1 MQGVLQ
7 QMSVKGLIQQ
17 WDISSGL
24 VLTDPES
31 KELLREAGIPA
42 VETKPVTTADE
53 AVSAASASDF
63 PVLLRPVSRQ
73 RLLLDGRADAPLSSE
88 ADVRRAFPVLLAQAK
103 SWDAGVEALSVSKAP
118 PPGVEV
124 IVRLHHDLLFGPVL
138 SFGYGKMAVEVWE
151 DVAYRI
157 VPLTGKDARLMI
169 REPKGSRLLQG
180 YEALPAP
187 GASHLEELLLK
198 VSGLVHEN
206 RQIEK
211 LELFPVYAYREQV
224 LVAEA
229 RIELKGREEA

>member
-1 MQGVLQ
+1 
-7 QMSVKGLIQQ
+7 MSVKGLIQQ

-31 KELLREAGIPA
+31 KELLHEAGIPVAETRA
-42 VETKPVTTADE
+42 VTSADE
-53 AVSAASASDF
+53 AVSAARASDF

-73 RLLLDGRADAPLSSE
+73 RLLLNGGAVVPLSSE
-88 ADVRRAFPVLLAQAK
+88 ADLRSTFPTLLAQAK
-103 SWDAGVEALSVSKAP
+103 SWDAGVESLSVSKAP

-124 IVRLHHDLLFGPVL
+124 IVRLHQDMLFGPVL

-157 VPLTGKDARLMI
+157 VPLTGKDAKLMI

-180 YEALPAP
+180 YGALPAP
-187 GASHLEELLLK
+187 RDTLLEEMLLK

-206 RQIEK
+206 PEIENM
-211 LELFPVYAYREQV
+211 ELFPVYAYREQV

-229 RIELKGREEA
+229 RIELKEREEA

>member
-1 MQGVLQ
+1 
-7 QMSVKGLIQQ
+7 MSVKGLIQQ

-31 KELLREAGIPA
+31 KELLREAGIPVAETRA
-42 VETKPVTTADE
+42 VTSADE
-53 AVSAASASDF
+53 AVSAARASDF

-73 RLLLDGRADAPLSSE
+73 RLLLDGGAPLSSE
-88 ADVRRAFPVLLAQAK
+88 ADLRNTFPTLLAQAK
-103 SWDAGVEALSVSKAP
+103 SWDAGVESLSVSKAP

-124 IVRLHHDLLFGPVL
+124 IVRLHQDPLFGPVL

-157 VPLTGKDARLMI
+157 VPLTDKDAKLMI

-180 YEALPAP
+180 YEALAAP
-187 GASHLEELLLK
+187 RPSLLEEMLLK
-198 VSGLVHEN
+198 VSGLVQEN
-206 RQIEK
+206 PEIES

>member
-1 MQGVLQ
+1 
-7 QMSVKGLIQQ
+7 MSVKGLIQQ

-31 KELLREAGIPA
+31 KELLREAGIPVIETRA
-42 VETKPVTTADE
+42 VTSADE
-53 AVSAASASDF
+53 AVSAARASDF
-63 PVLLRPVSRQ
+63 PILLRPVSRQ
-73 RLLLDGRADAPLSSE
+73 RLLLDGGAPLSSE
-88 ADVRRAFPVLLAQAK
+88 ADLRNAFPTLLAQAK
-103 SWDAGVEALSVSKAP
+103 SWDASVEALSVSKAP

-124 IVRLHHDLLFGPVL
+124 IVRLHQDPLFGPVL

-157 VPLTGKDARLMI
+157 VPLAGKDAKLMI

-180 YEALPAP
+180 YGALPAP
-187 GASHLEELLLK
+187 RASLLEEVLLT

-206 RQIEK
+206 PEIENM
-211 LELFPVYAYREQV
+211 ELFPVYAYREQV

-229 RIELKGREEA
+229 RIEMKEREGA

>member
-1 MQGVLQ
+1 
-7 QMSVKGLIQQ
+7 MSVRGLIEQ

-24 VLTDPES
+24 VLTDLES
-31 KELLREAGIPA
+31 KELLREAGIA
-42 VETKPVTTADE
+42 VAETRAAASTDE
-53 AVSAASASDF
+53 AVTAAGAVDF

-73 RLLLDGRADAPLSSE
+73 RLLLDGGAALPLSSE
-88 ADVRRAFPVLLAQAK
+88 ADLRNAFPALLAQAK

-124 IVRLHHDLLFGPVL
+124 IVRLHQDPLFGSVL

-157 VPLTGKDARLMI
+157 VPLADKDAKLMI

-180 YEALPAP
+180 YGALPAP
-187 GASHLEELLLK
+187 RASFLEEMLLN

-206 RQIEK
+206 PEIAS
-211 LELFPVYAYREQV
+211 LELFPVYAYREQA

-229 RIELKGREEA
+229 RIELKEKD

>member
-1 MQGVLQ
+1 
-7 QMSVKGLIQQ
+7 MSVKGLIQQ

-31 KELLREAGIPA
+31 KELLHGAGIPVA
-42 VETKPVTTADE
+42 ETKAVTSVDE
-53 AVSAASASDF
+53 AVSAARDSDF
-63 PVLLRPVSRQ
+63 PILLRPVSRQ
-73 RLLLDGRADAPLSSE
+73 RLLLDGGAVVPLSSE
-88 ADVRRAFPVLLAQAK
+88 ADLHNAFPTLLAQAK
-103 SWDAGVEALSVSKAP
+103 SWDASVEALSVSKAP

-124 IVRLHHDLLFGPVL
+124 MVRLHQDPLFGHVL

-157 VPLTGKDARLMI
+157 VPLTGKDAKLMI

-180 YEALPAP
+180 YGALPAP
-187 GASHLEELLLK
+187 RVSLLEEMLLR

-206 RQIEK
+206 PEIEN

-229 RIELKGREEA
+229 RVELKGREEA

>member
-1 MQGVLQ
+1 
-7 QMSVKGLIQQ
+7 MSVKGLIQQ

-31 KELLREAGIPA
+31 KELLREVGIPVAETRA
-42 VETKPVTTADE
+42 VTSADE
-53 AVSAASASDF
+53 AVSAARASDF

-73 RLLLDGRADAPLSSE
+73 RLLLDGGAPLSSE
-88 ADVRRAFPVLLAQAK
+88 ADLRNTFPTLLAQAK
-103 SWDAGVEALSVSKAP
+103 SWDAGVESLSVSKAP

-124 IVRLHHDLLFGPVL
+124 IVRLHQDLLFGPVL

-157 VPLTGKDARLMI
+157 VPLTGKDAKLMI

-187 GASHLEELLLK
+187 RASLLEEILLK
-198 VSGLVHEN
+198 VSGLVQEN
-206 RQIEK
+206 PEIENM
-211 LELFPVYAYREQV
+211 ELFPVYAYREQV